1 MRPCYIAGVG
11 RWSSDSTLSLSLQLA
26 YLYVEARRREAAL
39 KSSGAA
45 GAAVQ
50 WRLRLLSYV
59 ESAEDVVVRQ
69 RRSIATFIFHL
80 LEYLELILPN
90 QATDGQTF
98 LSNLYAKTIIL
109 PRQARDKH
117 RENSKDDGGRTNVLK
132 LLHYSLNGQE
142 AERLLAETL
151 Q

>member
-1 MRPCYIAGVG
+1 VA
-11 RWSSDSTLSLSLQLA
+11 
-26 YLYVEARRREAAL
+26 AAL
-39 KSSGAA
+39 AKLRGECRGRCGATT
-45 GAAVQ
+45 
-50 WRLRLLSYV
+50 
-59 ESAEDVVVRQ
+59 EKHCN
-69 RRSIATFIFHL
+69 IFHL

-117 RENSKDDGGRTNVLK
+117 RENSKEDGGRTNALK